1 MVWSEVKSGAVSSV
15 LMSDVPRLRPSKTP
29 PSSITSCAAR
39 TSPRSRPVEQISTRR
54 SAFDVPAYGTVDL
67 YLASLDVRVN
77 RRLFTDNE
85 DISGC
90 DRSVDVAIDSERTRV
105 SKLTGERRS
114 VVQESLEVVE
124 RRLPA
129 QFQNFFSRPDE
140 RVLCNDQPMLS
151 IRRRTF

>member
-15 LMSDVPRLRPSKTP
+15 LMSDVSRLRPSKTP
-29 PSSITSCAAR
+29 PSSITSCGVRHVPAKSAGR
-39 TSPRSRPVEQISTRR
+39 ADLDPAV
-54 SAFDVPAYGTVDL
+54 AFDVPAYGTVDL

-90 DRSVDVAIDSERTRV
+90 DRSVDVAIDPERTRV

-114 VVQESLEVVE
+114 VVQGI
-124 RRLPA
+124 P
-129 QFQNFFSRPDE
+129 
-140 RVLCNDQPMLS
+140 
-151 IRRRTF
+151 

>member
-1 MVWSEVKSGAVSSV
+1 MVG
-15 LMSDVPRLRPSKTP
+15 SDVRGGFFGFDVRHLETATFENASFLDYKLR
-29 PSSITSCAAR
+29 
-39 TSPRSRPVEQISTRR
+39 RPHVPAK
-54 SAFDVPAYGTVDL
+54 SAGRADLDPAVALDVPAYGTVDL

-90 DRSVDVAIDSERTRV
+90 DRSVDVVIDPERTRV

-151 IRRRTF
+151 IWRRTF